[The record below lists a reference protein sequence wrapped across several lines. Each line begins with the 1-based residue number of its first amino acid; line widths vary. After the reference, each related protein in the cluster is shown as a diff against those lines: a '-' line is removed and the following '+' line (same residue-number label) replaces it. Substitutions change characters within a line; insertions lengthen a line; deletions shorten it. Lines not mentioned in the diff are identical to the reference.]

1 MHLSEDRLQKRIR
14 KLTWMRDP
22 KEAADIER
30 RERTLNH
37 IDNRGY
43 FADKEQRQL
52 VLDHR
57 QVQNRVLNKMYGVQ
71 DFMPNQVITPK
82 AIKTMLKNNK
92 VRFQP
97 IVDYAFLKQQQF
109 YNGNQWFVC
118 DLDGRLYSVLP
129 KSSYDIRFADY
140 SKAIIID
147 ERYIVSEVDTTE
159 FAFNELKKF
168 LDVELKRVAVPIVID
183 VGVKDESKL
192 DIKTKDLRDKV
203 SKSGDILVPLKIA
216 IGELQTEWNTNA
228 DYINE
233 YDFIK
238 TVGKRGRSNNF
249 LHKAKKKEIAAKSG
263 AKWAAEYVAYITD
276 SLKAH
281 NVALFHDIL
290 EMGLSKYMQSA
301 EDGAVNL
308 SKIYSPENEAKIQE
322 AIDEVIEMKLL
333 INDFK
338 NTNLVDEMFTNT
350 ITKKVEKLK
359 NHAEFVLNYP
369 KLFSQ

>member
-22 KEAADIER
+22 KEAEDIER

-71 DFMPNQVITPK
+71 EFMPNQIITPK
-82 AIKTMLKNNK
+82 AMKPMLRNNK

-109 YNGNQWFVC
+109 YNGNQWLVC

-129 KSSYDIRFADY
+129 KSSYDIRFDDY

-147 ERYIVSEVDTTE
+147 ERYIVSEVDITE
-159 FAFNELKKF
+159 FAFNELKKS
-168 LDVELKRVAVPIVID
+168 LDVELKRVAVPIEID
-183 VGVKDESKL
+183 VGLKDESKL
-192 DIKTKDLRDKV
+192 DVKTKDLRDKV
-203 SKSGDILVPLKIA
+203 SKSGEILVPLKTA
-216 IGELQTEWNTNA
+216 IGELQTEWDINA

-238 TVGKRGRSNNF
+238 TVGKRGKSNNF
-249 LHKAKKKEIAAKSG
+249 LYIAKKKEIAAKSA
-263 AKWAAEYVAYITD
+263 AKWAAQYVAYVSD
-276 SLKAH
+276 ELKAH
-281 NVALFHDIL
+281 NVVLFHDIL
-290 EMGLSKYMQSA
+290 EMGLSKYMQNV
-301 EDGAVNL
+301 EDGATNL
-308 SKIYSPENEAKIQE
+308 SKIYSPENEPKIQE
-322 AIDEVIEMKLL
+322 SIDEVIEMKAL
-333 INDFK
+333 IDDFK
-338 NTNLVDEMFTNT
+338 NTNLVDKLLINAA
-350 ITKKVEKLK
+350 TKKQVKLK
-359 NHAEFVLNYP
+359 NHSQFVLNYP
-369 KLFSQ
+369 NLFSQ